1 MESDQSL
8 ALDGRLGAAFDGVL
22 LAALALALV
31 VAAGRFLTGE
41 AAFFPLEGGA
51 LRRLPTA
58 DLDRLWFGFLRA
70 PSALLRRFDFG
81 A

>member
-1 MESDQSL
+1 MKSDQSL
-8 ALDGRLGAAFDGVL
+8 AFVA
-22 LAALALALV
+22 
-31 VAAGRFLTGE
+31 AAGRCLTGE
-41 AAFFPLEGGA
+41 AAFFPLEAGA

-70 PSALLRRFDFG
+70 SSALLRRFDFG